1 MKKLNKNKYI
11 IIIFSIII
19 VLMLSVGFF
28 LSLKKPGEKI
38 QITKNENKGK
48 EQIINVKKDDYIEI
62 PTVDISNGS
71 TKINEPKKNLKNT
84 VNKKNNTDG
93 QINNT
98 SKGKEGTKEEIQ
110 KKTRPIKRPS
120 DAKDEVIHNSNNQ
133 GSEDISE
140 NEESNNNE
148 EVLNPG
154 NIQEEVKME
163 GEWGNIIA
171 NMR

>member
-71 TKINEPKKNLKNT
+71 TQINEPKKNLKNT

-110 KKTRPIKRPS
+110 KKTRPAKRP

-133 GSEDISE
+133 GSGDISE

-148 EVLNPG
+148 ETLNPG
-154 NIQEEVKME
+154 NEGQYVEME
-163 GEWGNIIA
+163 GEWGDIVA
-171 NMR
+171 NMK